1 LWFIWH
7 SDSADAYALLTDA
20 LWLKLIVP
28 SIFLGIIKLQLPNAT
43 RKGVFLLPTPTC
55 GRDSLTSRIF
65 SKCHASPE
73 AAGSSAIWS
82 AAAETLRTHGG

>member
-1 LWFIWH
+1 M
-7 SDSADAYALLTDA
+7 
-20 LWLKLIVP
+20 
-28 SIFLGIIKLQLPNAT
+28 LPE
-43 RKGVFLLPTPTC
+43 KVFFLLPTATC

-82 AAAETLRTHGG
+82 AAAETLRTHGGLLTADRLVVGLAQTPATTLIKL